1 MAAAAATAA
10 TAASES
16 LLSQSLADRLDKRF
30 QLYERRYDHKAL
42 AARAAFG
49 DLFPTIAQ
57 ARRFTFWNDFAKLF
71 IADNMNLRLTINQG
85 DVDKTLELLD
95 AAWIGADPSV
105 LSRLVTEPPAKITN
119 PSDFIEFLDLLHV
132 IQHHLGS
139 TYHMKSVLLLVVLS
153 SLEDANLKEKWNG
166 AVLRF
171 FADHH
176 ALGIDDARPLLRKAF
191 ENAERVYRATRGEP
205 TVIRFGNRS
214 RPSSKPRYASSSGPT
229 GASARTS
236 GSGPRQTS
244 RPRRR
249 KKLML
254 PVELKSEFSGINSS
268 DNTARRDF
276 CNRHKLCFDCLGR
289 GHPQSKCRT
298 PFQGN

>member
-1 MAAAAATAA
+1 
-10 TAASES
+10 
-16 LLSQSLADRLDKRF
+16 
-30 QLYERRYDHKAL
+30 
-42 AARAAFG
+42 
-49 DLFPTIAQ
+49 
-57 ARRFTFWNDFAKLF
+57 
-71 IADNMNLRLTINQG
+71 MNLRLTINQG

-191 ENAERVYRATRGEP
+191 QKR
-205 TVIRFGNRS
+205 
-214 RPSSKPRYASSSGPT
+214 
-229 GASARTS
+229 
-236 GSGPRQTS
+236 
-244 RPRRR
+244 
-249 KKLML
+249 
-254 PVELKSEFSGINSS
+254 
-268 DNTARRDF
+268 
-276 CNRHKLCFDCLGR
+276 
-289 GHPQSKCRT
+289 
-298 PFQGN
+298 